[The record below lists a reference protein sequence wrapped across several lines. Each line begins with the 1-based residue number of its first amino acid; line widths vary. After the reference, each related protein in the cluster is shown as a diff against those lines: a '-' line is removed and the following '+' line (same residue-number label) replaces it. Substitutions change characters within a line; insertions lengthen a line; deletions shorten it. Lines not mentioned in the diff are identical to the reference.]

1 MIRLGDATQ
10 GAVLRLRR
18 QRAARH
24 LHDLGPRPILEALL
38 EIEGGNGLDDVLARY
53 SRLPVDV
60 VRALDGDDFAPDL
73 LAAVST

>member
-10 GAVLRLRR
+10 RAVLRLRR

-38 EIEGGNGLDDVLARY
+38 EVESGNGLDDVLARY

-60 VRALDGDDFAPDL
+60 VRVLGGNEFAPDL